1 MHGDP
6 VNLGY
11 VLTWITFVAA
21 LGSAA
26 AFLLWG
32 RGRTEFALPAKIL
45 YAVQALGLVALG
57 AWLMRLFV
65 THDFRYG
72 YVANY
77 SSRNMDFRYVFS
89 SFWGGQ
95 EGTFLMWAIFSTLL
109 AALMLRA
116 KSRIVPTAMFFA
128 QWAPIFLL
136 FILTVQSPFRMLAA
150 APPDGAGLNPLLQ
163 DPWMTIHPPMLFLG
177 YSSLIIPF
185 ALAMS
190 TLVHRDVPAWLR
202 VTPPFVLLST
212 VILGTGFTMGGLWAY
227 KVLGWGG
234 FWGWDPVENAS
245 LVPWLFNMALLHGL
259 LVQRATGALGRTT
272 LFLGITSYLFVL
284 YGSFLTRSG
293 VLADFSVHSFV
304 DLGLSGYLLA
314 FMGFF
319 IVTGY
324 GAWLLRSQAFA
335 RPDAQLGGYSREFA
349 LWLGMLVFS
358 LMAVLTMAGTSAP
371 LLSRLFGEPG
381 NVATEYYGKVNGPL
395 GLLVCLLVALGPLA
409 RWRQEA
415 PHGLFRAARPAL
427 ITGIVAAVAAGVAG
441 MRDPMNLALVFG
453 ALFALT
459 ANVQI
464 VVRAARR
471 GLSYAAGYVS
481 HLGFAIMLLGVLT
494 YSTFGRQR
502 QIALP
507 EGQAVEALGLTLRYD
522 GVRPAKDGK
531 DQLAIAVEGEGRKY
545 EARPVM
551 YFSEFNQATM
561 RNPHVERFWN
571 HDVYISPIEM
581 KSADDAL
588 PSVALTRGQSGEA
601 GGVTLTFREFERE
614 GQMGDPNGFKVVA
627 VVAVGDGPGAP
638 VVRPAVAVSPYGLT
652 REPVDL
658 PGGGTLT
665 LANVDPNSGTAQLAV
680 RAAGAAAPA
689 DVLAVEVSTKPFI
702 GLVWVGMGLLL
713 FGAGL
718 GIRRRLAQKR
728 REESAVPAAPVR
740 VAAAP

>member
-6 VNLGY
+6 INLGI
-11 VLTWITFVAA
+11 VLTWTTFLAT

-32 RGRTEFALPAKIL
+32 QGRAGFARPAKVL
-45 YAVQALGLVALG
+45 YAAQCAGLLAMF
-57 AWLMRLFV
+57 AWLMHLFIA
-65 THDFRYG
+65 HDFRYA

-77 SSRNMDFRYVFS
+77 SSRDMDFKYVFS

-95 EGTFLMWAIFSTLL
+95 EGTILMWATFSTLL

-116 KSRIVPTAMFFA
+116 RSHIVPTAMFFA

-136 FILTVQSPFRMLAA
+136 FILTVQSPFRLLAA
-150 APPDGAGLNPLLQ
+150 VPPDGAGLNPLLQ
-163 DPWMTIHPPMLFLG
+163 DPWMTIHPPTLFLG

-185 ALAMS
+185 ALAMA
-190 TLVHRDVPAWLR
+190 TLVHRDVTAWLR

-212 VILGTGFTMGGLWAY
+212 VILGLGFTMGGLWAY

-234 FWGWDPVENAS
+234 YWGWDPVENAS
-245 LVPWLFNMALLHGL
+245 LVPWLFNVALLHGL
-259 LVQRATGALGRTT
+259 LVQRATGALARTT
-272 LFLGITSYLFVL
+272 LFLALTSYLFVL

-324 GAWLLRSQAFA
+324 GTWTLRSGALA
-335 RPDAQLGGYSREFA
+335 RPEAQLGGYSREFA

-358 LMAVLTMAGTSAP
+358 LMGVLVIAGTSAP
-371 LLSRLFGEPG
+371 LISRLFGDPG
-381 NVATEYYGKVNGPL
+381 NVATEYYAKVTGPL
-395 GLLVCLLVALGPLA
+395 GLLVCLLVAMGPLA

-415 PHGLFRAARPAL
+415 PHGLWRAARPSVLVGVLGA
-427 ITGIVAAVAAGVAG
+427 IGVGVAG
-441 MRDPMNLALVFG
+441 MRDPLHLALVFG
-453 ALFALT
+453 ALFALA

-464 VVRAARR
+464 VVKASRR

-481 HLGFAIMLLGVLT
+481 HLGFAIMLLGVLV
-494 YSTFGRQR
+494 YSTFGRDR
-502 QIALP
+502 QVALP
-507 EGQAVEALGLTLRYD
+507 EGKSVEVLGLQLRYD
-522 GVRPAKDGK
+522 GVRPQKDGK

-581 KSADDAL
+581 KPAADAL
-588 PSVALTRGQSGEA
+588 PSVVLGRGESA
-601 GGVTLTFREFERE
+601 TTGGVALTFRGFDRE
-614 GQMGDPNGFKVVA
+614 GQMGDPDGFKLIA
-627 VVAVGDGPGAP
+627 LVGLGPGPDAP
-638 VVRPAVAVSPYGLT
+638 VVRPSVAVTPYGIT
-652 REPVDL
+652 RTPADL
-658 PGGGTLT
+658 PGGGSLRIG
-665 LANVDPNSGTAQLAV
+665 NVDPNTGSAEFSVL
-680 RAAGAAAPA
+680 AAGTPPPG

-702 GLVWVGMGLLL
+702 GLVWVGMGILL

-718 GIRRRLAQKR
+718 GIRRRLAQKK
-728 REESAVPAAPVR
+728 REEAPAVAAVR
-740 VAAAP
+740 VAATP